1 MYQPYI
7 LKYDYSTLEPDISRK
22 TVEAHYHNHYLK
34 YLRNLNN
41 LLAQNNFKYQFP
53 LEDLFQ
59 NLDIFRESQGDILY
73 NAGGVV
79 NHELYFDN
87 LSKSNN
93 TMIPEPLKSALI
105 SKFGSI
111 DNFKNKF
118 IDLGNSL
125 QGSGYTFLA
134 VDENQELKILNLK
147 NQESPFSF
155 KMDPIIALDVW
166 EHAYYIDYGN
176 NRKIYAD
183 NFWKLIDFSK
193 VNEKYQNILKNRSK

>member
-1 MYQPYI
+1 MYQPYV
-7 LKYDYSTLEPDISRK
+7 LKYDYNTLSPDISRK

-59 NLDIFRESQGDILY
+59 NFDIFRKFQDTILY

-87 LSKSNN
+87 LDKSNN

-111 DNFKNKF
+111 DNFKNTF

-125 QGSGYTFLA
+125 QGSGYTFLV
-134 VDENQELKILNLK
+134 VDGNKNLKILNLK
-147 NQESPFSF
+147 NQESPFFF
-155 KMDPIIALDVW
+155 KMTPIIALDVW

-176 NRKIYAD
+176 NRKNYVD

-193 VNEKYQNILKNRSK
+193 VNEKYQKILKNRSK

>member
-1 MYQPYI
+1 MYQPYV
-7 LKYDYSTLEPDISRK
+7 LKYDYNILSPDISRK
-22 TVEAHYHNHYLK
+22 IVEAHYHNHYLK

-59 NLDIFRESQGDILY
+59 NLDIFRKSQDAILY

-87 LSKSNN
+87 LDKSNN

-111 DNFKNKF
+111 DNFKNTF

-125 QGSGYTFLA
+125 QGSGYTFLV
-134 VDENQELKILNLK
+134 VDENKNLKILNLK

-155 KMDPIIALDVW
+155 KMTPIIALDVW

-176 NRKIYAD
+176 NRKNYVD
-183 NFWKLIDFSK
+183 NFWKLIDFYK
-193 VNEKYQNILKNRSK
+193 VNEKYQKILKNRSK

>member
-1 MYQPYI
+1 MYQPYV
-7 LKYDYSTLEPDISRK
+7 LKYDYSALEPDISRK

-34 YLRNLNN
+34 YLRNLND

-59 NLDIFRESQGDILY
+59 NLDIFRKSQDDILY

-93 TMIPEPLKSALI
+93 TIIPEPLKSALI

-176 NRKIYAD
+176 NRKIYVD

-193 VNEKYQNILKNRSK
+193 VNENYQKILKNRSK

>member
-1 MYQPYI
+1 MYQPYV
-7 LKYDYSTLEPDISRK
+7 LKYDYNTLSPDISRK

-59 NLDIFRESQGDILY
+59 NLDIFRKSQDAILY

-87 LSKSNN
+87 LSKASN
-93 TMIPEPLKSALI
+93 TIIPEPLKSALI

-111 DNFKNKF
+111 DNFKNTF

-125 QGSGYTFLA
+125 QGSGYTFL
-134 VDENQELKILNLK
+134 VIDENKNLKILNLK

-155 KMDPIIALDVW
+155 KMTPIVALDVW

-176 NRKIYAD
+176 NRKNYVD

-193 VNEKYQNILKNRSK
+193 VNEKYQKILKNRSK

>member
-1 MYQPYI
+1 MYQPYV
-7 LKYDYSTLEPDISRK
+7 LKYDYNTLLPDISRK

-59 NLDIFRESQGDILY
+59 NLDIFRKSQDAILY

-87 LSKSNN
+87 LDKSNN

-111 DNFKNKF
+111 DNFKNTF

-125 QGSGYTFLA
+125 QGSGYTFLV
-134 VDENQELKILNLK
+134 VDEKKNLKILNLK

-155 KMDPIIALDVW
+155 KMTPIIALDVW

-176 NRKIYAD
+176 NRKNYVD

-193 VNEKYQNILKNRSK
+193 VNEKYQKILKNRSK

>member
-1 MYQPYI
+1 MYQPYV
-7 LKYDYSTLEPDISRK
+7 LKYDYNTLSPDISRK
-22 TVEAHYHNHYLK
+22 AVEAHYHNHYLK

-59 NLDIFRESQGDILY
+59 NLDIFRKSQDAILY

-87 LSKSNN
+87 LDKSNN

-111 DNFKNKF
+111 DNFKNTF

-125 QGSGYTFLA
+125 QGSGYTFLV
-134 VDENQELKILNLK
+134 VDGNKNLKILNLK

-155 KMDPIIALDVW
+155 KMTPIIALDVW

-176 NRKIYAD
+176 NRKNYVD

-193 VNEKYQNILKNRSK
+193 VNEKYQKILKNRSK

>member
-1 MYQPYI
+1 MYQPYV
-7 LKYDYSTLEPDISRK
+7 LKYDYNTLSLDISRK
-22 TVEAHYHNHYLK
+22 TLEAHYHNHYLK

-59 NLDIFRESQGDILY
+59 NLDIFKKSQDAILY

-87 LSKSNN
+87 LDKSNN

-111 DNFKNKF
+111 DNFKNTF

-125 QGSGYTFLA
+125 QGSGYTFLV
-134 VDENQELKILNLK
+134 VDENKNLKILNLK

-155 KMDPIIALDVW
+155 KMTPIIALDVW

-176 NRKIYAD
+176 NRKNYVD

-193 VNEKYQNILKNRSK
+193 VNEKYQKILKNRSK